1 MAFDF
6 GDTVLNEQ
14 VNLWLQ
20 WDKNE
25 NTRKTISDLADCKN
39 TDELHKLFDK
49 RIAFG
54 TAGLRAAMGAGFAR
68 MNDLTIIQTTQGLVK
83 HAIEA
88 VPDCKSRGVVVG
100 FDSRHNSSRFAKLTV
115 SILLQEG
122 VKVYYFSSI
131 VPTPYVPY
139 TVKKYQCAAGIMIT
153 ASHNP
158 KEDNGYKVYWQNGAQ
173 ITSPTD
179 KNIANLIESNLEPW
193 SSSWDTSIMST
204 SSLLECPL
212 DDINNLYM
220 KDIQQ
225 YCIYR
230 DINKSSQ
237 VKFTYTP
244 MHGVGLQYAQK
255 AFKAFDLSPF
265 IAVPQQSEPDPEFPT
280 VKFPNPE
287 EGKSALHLAMQT
299 ARDNGCKIILAN
311 DPDAD
316 RIAMAEWEPKGTVKQ
331 TEIWKVFTGNE
342 TGALL
347 GWWAYHCYKQKNNHS
362 ESDKSV
368 YMLASTV
375 SSKIL
380 RSIGNK
386 EGFKFEETL
395 TGFKWMGN
403 RSYQLQEEG
412 HTVLFAFEEAI
423 GFMFGSNVLDK
434 DGISAC
440 AILAEMACYLATK
453 GVTMKDKLYEIYKE
467 YGFHYS
473 INSYYICHH
482 QPTIQKI
489 FQGMRTYENGGYPS
503 TCGKYKINGI
513 RDLTT
518 GYDSD
523 QPDNKAILPTSKSS
537 QMITFTFANGAV
549 ATLRTSGTEPKIKYY
564 TEICADPSLSDYDA
578 IKEDLRQLVKDLI
591 TNFLKPDEYKLQS
604 KS

>member
-1 MAFDF
+1 MAFDVGNDF
-6 GDTVLNEQ
+6 LNKQ
-14 VNLWLQ
+14 LCQWLE

-25 NTRKTISDLADCKN
+25 KTRKEILDLAECKN

-54 TAGLRAAMGAGFAR
+54 TAGLRAAMGAGFSR

-83 HAIEA
+83 HLLEAI
-88 VPDCKSRGVVVG
+88 PDGSSRGVVVG
-100 FDSRHNSSRFAKLTV
+100 FDSRYNSPRYAELAA
-115 SILLQEG
+115 SILLREG
-122 VKVYYFSSI
+122 VKVYLFSAI

-139 TVKKYQCAAGIMIT
+139 TVRKYKCAAGIMVT

-158 KEDNGYKVYWQNGAQ
+158 KDDNGYKVYWQNGAQ

-179 KNIANLIESNLEPW
+179 KNIATHIEANLEPW
-193 SSSWDTSIMST
+193 QNSWDTSIIST
-204 SSLLECPL
+204 SPLLQHPL
-212 DDINNLYM
+212 DEINNLYM
-220 KDIQQ
+220 LDVQK

-237 VKFTYTP
+237 VRFTYTP
-244 MHGVGLQYAQK
+244 MHGVGLQYAQR
-255 AFKAFDLSPF
+255 AFKSFDLSPF
-265 IAVPQQSEPDPEFPT
+265 VAVKEQSSPDPDFPT

-287 EGKSALHLAMQT
+287 EGKSALNLAMKT
-299 ARDNGCKIILAN
+299 AEENNCSIILAN

-316 RIAMAEWEPKGTVKQ
+316 RIAMAEWNKVDHS
-331 TEIWKVFTGNE
+331 WKVFTGNE

-347 GWWAYHCYKQKNNHS
+347 GWWAFHCYQHQRQNNQQW
-362 ESDKSV
+362 ESV

-380 RSIGNK
+380 RAIGKK

-403 RSYQLQEEG
+403 RSHQLQEKG

-423 GFMFGSNVLDK
+423 GFMYGSNVLDK

-440 AILAEMACYLATK
+440 AILAEMAGYLATQ
-453 GVTMKDKLYEIYKE
+453 GMTMKEKLYDIYKK

-482 QPTIQKI
+482 QPTIQNMFDTI
-489 FQGMRTYENGGYPS
+489 RTMENGSYPS
-503 TCGKYKINGI
+503 ACGEFKITGT

-518 GYDSD
+518 GFDSN

-537 QMITFTFANGAV
+537 QMITFTFENGAV

-564 TEICADPSLSDYDA
+564 TEICADPSLSDYEA
-578 IKEDLRQLVKDLI
+578 LKEELRHLVQNLI
-591 TNFLKPDEYKLQS
+591 DNFLQPNKNNLQS
-604 KS
+604 NV